1 MVNAIQL
8 VIQCYIIEATKR
20 PPPPKKSK
28 RFDKSM
34 TIDTTFSISI
44 VVYMKKNCGFCLEF
58 SLNLN
63 KRYRFTCYVIAL
75 DVIDTFLTS
84 LMPYLLIFL
93 LYNRP
98 DRTND
103 TRGPA
108 QTTIHRSTYSINSR
122 FSSSSRYF
130 FHISHISCSYR
141 KCSIP
146 ALCNINRKFD
156 YI

>member
-20 PPPPKKSK
+20 SPPKKSK

-63 KRYRFTCYVIAL
+63 KRYRFTCYFIAL

-98 DRTND
+98 DRTID
-103 TRGPA
+103 TRDPA
-108 QTTIHRSTYSINSR
+108 KTTIHRSTYSINSR

-130 FHISHISCSYR
+130 FSY
-141 KCSIP
+141 IT
-146 ALCNINRKFD
+146 
-156 YI
+156 YIVFL

>member
-20 PPPPKKSK
+20 PPPKKKANVLTKVWQLILHSL
-28 RFDKSM
+28 FQLLC
-34 TIDTTFSISI
+34 TW
-44 VVYMKKNCGFCLEF
+44 KKNCGFCLEF

-63 KRYRFTCYVIAL
+63 KRYICTCYFIAL

-108 QTTIHRSTYSINSR
+108 KTTTHRSTYSINSR

-141 KCSIP
+141 KCTLFPPCAI
-146 ALCNINRKFD
+146 
-156 YI
+156 

>member
-20 PPPPKKSK
+20 SPPQKKSK
-28 RFDKSM
+28 CFDKSM

-63 KRYRFTCYVIAL
+63 KRYRFTCYFIAL

-141 KCSIP
+141 KCTLFPPCAI
-146 ALCNINRKFD
+146 
-156 YI
+156 

>member
-1 MVNAIQL
+1 MLHNWSHKKI
-8 VIQCYIIEATKR
+8 
-20 PPPPKKSK
+20 PPPKKSK

-63 KRYRFTCYVIAL
+63 KRYRFTCYFIAL

-108 QTTIHRSTYSINSR
+108 KTTIHRSTYSINSR

-130 FHISHISCSYR
+130 FFIYHIYR
-141 KCSIP
+141 VPIENVLYSRPVQYKPKIWLYSE
-146 ALCNINRKFD
+146 LLV
-156 YI
+156 

>member
-20 PPPPKKSK
+20 SPPPKKK
-28 RFDKSM
+28 Q
-34 TIDTTFSISI
+34 TFWQKYDNWYYIL
-44 VVYMKKNCGFCLEF
+44 YFNCCVHEKELWVLSGF

-63 KRYRFTCYVIAL
+63 KRYRFTCYFIAL

-108 QTTIHRSTYSINSR
+108 KTTIHRSTYSINSR

-141 KCSIP
+141 KCTLFPPCAI
-146 ALCNINRKFD
+146 
-156 YI
+156 